1 MGTQSK
7 ASRLHQSVMKSAL
20 ILTVV
25 LGIVA
30 YADAAKIAVASG
42 KLVHGT
48 GGGTFTF
55 TVGTVWGTADTVT
68 ITCDRP
74 IFGVHSANADKIT
87 SITDSG
93 GTKLNGATGATTA
106 TALPIVG
113 TSGTA
118 TATGVITVA
127 VAAGITIVGDPG
139 LYSFTVVS
147 SNADTISDAFLV
159 PVSAAATPAV
169 GLPSMA
175 TSQLQGA
182 SPGAVTFKFGVNA
195 AVADTKKVTFTAS
208 EAIYA
213 TSQAAATSL
222 VTSCNERLGTAAA
235 ATCDTASTSTFE
247 TDSTGKIGIFTL
259 VGDALSNGMTVEL
272 VIAAGAFAT
281 NPATA
286 GLVTL
291 SVVSNDGVTNAGTQK
306 YPVYPAATTAL
317 FMGATIGTD
326 EKSVDPAT
334 MVFKIVPQTTLAAA
348 GKYTI
353 TASSAIFKNAAP
365 AVACSHGGATSQNA
379 DCTAGTVTT
388 AGVELVVTLNNH
400 GATAGYP
407 LVISVSSETANNGA
421 TPGAGPTF
429 SLVASAGDTTASTG
443 NAGYTIFN
451 AALTAYFTS
460 GVVTPLSATSTP
472 TSLVATFVPQTK
484 CVGSTDKVTITA
496 STAIFTASATPT
508 VACATTANR
517 YPVAV
522 TCTSASDSTGKILTV
537 TLTGTAGAVGDLT
550 DSRTATVT
558 VTSGL
563 AANAASGTAT
573 TFAFETSKD
582 TTGVT
587 AQTGFTTTAA
597 PVASSANSSGSG
609 TAATGTTTTVTQV
622 YTFASLTVAAYTGK
636 MKSNCECAYANT
648 VGGATT
654 PLWCTAT
661 TSAYNY
667 ISGVAVTSVAAHRRS
682 AKVTFTLKV
691 KSSVKSTAQLQTLV
705 ASGSTASNFATAL
718 AAVNTA
724 SNYTAAPGAAT
735 VATATFTGGSSSAST
750 LLPSMLSLV
759 AAIFVA
765 ARQ

>member
-1 MGTQSK
+1 
-7 ASRLHQSVMKSAL
+7 L
-20 ILTVV
+20 
-25 LGIVA
+25 
-30 YADAAKIAVASG
+30 DNAAKLPTATAATDVTG
-42 KLVHGT
+42 KIVTVTGAGTAT
-48 GGGTFTF
+48 GGGG
-55 TVGTVWGTADTVT
+55 VVVVT
-68 ITCDRP
+68 
-74 IFGVHSANADKIT
+74 
-87 SITDSG
+87 
-93 GTKLNGATGATTA
+93 L
-106 TALPIVG
+106 
-113 TSGTA
+113 
-118 TATGVITVA
+118 
-127 VAAGITIVGDPG
+127 AAGITITGDAG
-139 LYSFTVVS
+139 IYNFVVNCA
-147 SNADTISDAFLV
+147 NADTASDSFAV
-159 PVSAAATPAV
+159 PVFPAAATPAV

-175 TSQLQGA
+175 TSQLIGA
-182 SPGAVTFKFGVNA
+182 APGAYTFKFGVNA
-195 AVADTKKVTFTAS
+195 AVATTQKVTFTAS

-259 VGDALSNGMTVEL
+259 VGDGLTSGMTVEL
-272 VIAAGAFAT
+272 VIAAGAFVN

-286 GLVTL
+286 GAVTL
-291 SVVSNDGVTNAGTQK
+291 EVKADAGVTNAGSQK
-306 YPVYPAATTAL
+306 YPIYPAATTAL

-326 EKSVDPAT
+326 EKSADPAT
-334 MVFKIVPQTTLAAA
+334 INFKIVPQTTLAIA

-353 TASSAIFKNAAP
+353 TASSAIFKAATP
-365 AVACSHGGATSQNA
+365 AVSCGQGGHTADTA
-379 DCTAGTVTT
+379 DCTAGAVATGGTI
-388 AGVELVVTLNNH
+388 LVVTLAQNP
-400 GATAGYP
+400 ATAGYP
-407 LVISVSSETANNGA
+407 MTISASSETANNGA

-472 TSLVATFVPQTK
+472 TSLTVTFVPQTK

-508 VACATTANR
+508 VACATTDNR
-517 YPVAV
+517 YAKAV

-537 TLTGTAGAVGDLT
+537 TLTGTAGSVGDLD
-550 DSRTATVT
+550 DSKTATVT

-573 TFAFETSKD
+573 TFDLVTSKD
-582 TTGVT
+582 TTATG
-587 AQTGFTTTAA
+587 AQTGYTTTAA
-597 PVASSANSSGSG
+597 PVASSANS
-609 TAATGTTTTVTQV
+609 TTTAAATGTETTVTQV

-648 VGGATT
+648 VEGAST
-654 PLWCTAT
+654 PTWCVAT
-661 TSAYNY
+661 TSAYTY
-667 ISGVAVTSVAAHRRS
+667 KSGVTMSSTAAARRA
-682 AKVTFTLKV
+682 AKVTFVLKV
-691 KSSVKSTAQLQTLV
+691 KSSVKTTSQLQTLV
-705 ASGSTASNFATAL
+705 ASGSTATAFATAL
-718 AAVNTA
+718 TAVNTA
-724 SNYTAAPGAAT
+724 SNYTAAPGTAT